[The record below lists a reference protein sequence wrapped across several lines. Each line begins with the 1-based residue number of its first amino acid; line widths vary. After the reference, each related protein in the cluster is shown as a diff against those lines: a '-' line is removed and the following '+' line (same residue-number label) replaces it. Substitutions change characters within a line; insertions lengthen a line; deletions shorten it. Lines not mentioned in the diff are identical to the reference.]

1 MPDSLFDSA
10 NSYKFLKLNYKLYTV
25 HRLNLFGRKSVTGR
39 MERQRVKRIQL
50 FGGFSNLMGK
60 NYPIA
65 SGEVFGMDQ
74 DVAVKL
80 DGPIGV

>member
-1 MPDSLFDSA
+1 
-10 NSYKFLKLNYKLYTV
+10 
-25 HRLNLFGRKSVTGR
+25 